1 MLQVIAQ
8 VVYSDGLRTVGE
20 RKVEMRYEQVLNEK
34 RHLGALIQNY
44 SEEEVGENRSEAD
57 N

>member
-1 MLQVIAQ
+1 MLFIL
-8 VVYSDGLRTVGE
+8 DELRTVGE

-34 RHLGALIQNY
+34 QHLGASIQNY
-44 SEEEVGENRSEAD
+44 SEDEVGVNGSEAD